1 MPRTS
6 AAPILAAL
14 ASLAASSPV
23 RADDLTIVFRMAEK
37 GGERVVTHY
46 FTADR
51 GRLDHGDLATIVD
64 FTTGSVVSIHMKKR
78 QYSETT
84 FAEIERAMSSMSSQ
98 MEKALAGIPESL
110 RNQMMGDAS
119 REVTITRGET
129 RTIAG
134 VECQNH
140 IVTLGETMRMETCA
154 ATAIR
159 PPFDPGNFRKLT
171 LVTSPLGPA
180 SSGINRMVEKMRA
193 IDGIAI
199 ASSNSLSMLGKTVE
213 NSMEATEIRRT
224 PIDASTFD
232 VPPGFKKVDSPWH

>member
-6 AAPILAAL
+6 AAPILAVL

-23 RADDLTIVFRMAEK
+23 PADDLTIVFRMAEK

-46 FTADR
+46 FTAGMGRFDQGDR
-51 GRLDHGDLATIVD
+51 ATIVD
-64 FTTGSVVSIHMKKR
+64 FATGSVVTIHMKKR

-84 FAEIERAMSSMSSQ
+84 FAEIEQAMTSMSSQ

-119 REVTITRGET
+119 REVTLTRGRT

-134 VECQNH
+134 VACQDYV
-140 IVTLGETMRMETCA
+140 VTLGETMRMETCA
-154 ATAIR
+154 ATALR
-159 PPFDPGNFRKLT
+159 PPFDPENFRNLA
-171 LVTSPLGPA
+171 LATSPIGPA
-180 SSGINRMVEKMRA
+180 TSGINRMVEKMRA
-193 IDGIAI
+193 IEGIPI

-213 NSMEATEIRRT
+213 NSMEATEIRRG

>member
-6 AAPILAAL
+6 AASILAAF
-14 ASLAASSPV
+14 ASLAVSSPA
-23 RADDLTIVFRMAEK
+23 RADDLTVVFRMAEK

-46 FTADR
+46 FTAGMARFDQGDR
-51 GRLDHGDLATIVD
+51 ATIVD
-64 FTTGSVVSIHMKKR
+64 FATGRVVNIHMKKR
-78 QYSETT
+78 QYSEIT
-84 FAEIERAMSSMSSQ
+84 FGEIKQAMSSMSSQ

-119 REVTITRGET
+119 REVTIARGEA

-134 VECQNH
+134 VSCQNY
-140 IVTLGETMRMETCA
+140 VVNLGETMRMETCV

-159 PPFDPGNFRKLT
+159 PPFDPVNFRNLT
-171 LVTSPLGPA
+171 LATSPIGPA

-193 IDGIAI
+193 IEGISI

-213 NSMEATEIRRT
+213 NSMEATEIRRG
-224 PIDASTFD
+224 PIDVSTFD
-232 VPPGFKKVDSPWH
+232 VPQGFQKVDSPWR